1 MQAVLQALGNLA
13 LVLMAGSLWVVGYM
27 VAPTLFATLERE
39 RAGDVAGQ
47 LFTHV
52 AWVVM
57 AGSALLI
64 VFRRALAAGLPR
76 WATACLWVILA
87 LAALGHFGMRPHM
100 TTLKA
105 AHTSGRLAT
114 EAYRSAFGRAH
125 GISAIL
131 YLTQSILAAALV
143 AGWRRRTDA

>member
-1 MQAVLQALGNLA
+1 
-13 LVLMAGSLWVVGYM
+13 MAGSLWVVGYM

-39 RAGDVAGQ
+39 RAGEVAGQ

-57 AGSALLI
+57 ASTALLI
-64 VFRRALAAGLPR
+64 MFRRALAPGLSR
-76 WATACLWVILA
+76 WVTSCLWVILA

-100 TTLKA
+100 ATLKA
-105 AHTSGRLAT
+105 ANASGRLAT

-131 YLTQSILAAALV
+131 YLTQSVLAAAIV
-143 AGWRRRTDA
+143 AGWRRRADA